1 MIGIVQVIKMAK
13 NYFSQLPD
21 FEYVNRTED
30 GKRISDYTQV
40 KNLFKRGKLRED
52 IFQETTFFEQY
63 QIQGDDRPDNVA
75 QKVYGDAALD
85 WVVLLSNN
93 IINLYEEWPL
103 PQASFDAYLLEK
115 YNNDYDK
122 LYNGIHHYESNE
134 VANSQGVVIF
144 PKGVRVGA
152 AQSVSYFDEVN
163 NEQVTVNPVSKAI
176 INYEYEIK
184 LNDDKRNIFLLK
196 GMYLNIVYDDI
207 EKMMR
212 YKKGSTQY
220 VSKSLKRAE
229 NIRLFD

>member
-1 MIGIVQVIKMAK
+1 MAR

-30 GKRISDYTQV
+30 GKRISDYTKV

-52 IFQETTFFEQY
+52 IFQETTFFEKY

-85 WVVLLSNN
+85 WLVLLSNN
-93 IINLYEEWPL
+93 IINIYEEWPL
-103 PQASFDAYLLEK
+103 PQESFDAYLLEK
-115 YNNDYDK
+115 YNNNYNT

-134 VANSQGVVIF
+134 VTNSQGVVIF

-152 AQSVSYFDEVN
+152 AQSVSYFDQVDN
-163 NEQVTVNPVSKAI
+163 QQVTVNPVSKGI
-176 INYEYEIK
+176 TNYDYESK

-220 VSKSLKRAE
+220 VSKSLKRGE

>member
-1 MIGIVQVIKMAK
+1 MAK

-75 QKVYGDAALD
+75 KKVYGDAALD

-144 PKGVRVGA
+144 PKGLRVGA
-152 AQSVSYFDEVN
+152 GQSVSYFDEVN
-163 NEQVTVNPVSKAI
+163 NEQVTVNPVSKGI
-176 INYEYEIK
+176 TNYDYERDF
-184 LNDDKRNIFLLK
+184 NDSKRNIFLLK

>member
-1 MIGIVQVIKMAK
+1 MAR

-103 PQASFDAYLLEK
+103 PQASFDAYILEK

-134 VANSQGVVIF
+134 VTNSQGVVIF

-152 AQSVSYFDEVN
+152 AQSVSYFDEVDN
-163 NEQVTVNPVSKAI
+163 QQVTVNPVSKGI
-176 INYEYEIK
+176 VNYDYERD
-184 LNDDKRNIFLLK
+184 LNDAKRNIFLLK

>member
-1 MIGIVQVIKMAK
+1 MSS

-30 GKRISDYTQV
+30 GKRISDYTTV

-52 IFQETTFFEQY
+52 IFQETTFFEKY

-103 PQASFDAYLLEK
+103 PQESFDAYILEK
-115 YNNDYDK
+115 YNMDYDK

-134 VANSQGVVIF
+134 VTNSQGVVIF

-152 AQSVSYFDEVN
+152 AQSVSYFDEVDDQ
-163 NEQVTVNPVSKAI
+163 QVTVNPVSKGI
-176 INYEYEIK
+176 INYDYERK

-196 GMYLNIVYDDI
+196 GIYLNIVYDDI

-220 VSKSLKRAE
+220 MSKSLKRGE

>member
-1 MIGIVQVIKMAK
+1 MAR

-115 YNNDYDK
+115 YNNNYDT

-134 VANSQGVVIF
+134 VTNSQGVVIF

-152 AQSVSYFDEVN
+152 AQSVSYFDEVDN
-163 NEQVTVNPVSKAI
+163 QQVTVNPVSKGI
-176 INYEYEIK
+176 INYDYERD
-184 LNDDKRNIFLLK
+184 LNDAKRNIFLLK

-220 VSKSLKRAE
+220 VSKSLKRGE
-229 NIRLFD
+229 NIRLFE

>member
-1 MIGIVQVIKMAK
+1 MAR

-30 GKRISDYTQV
+30 GKRISDYTTV

-52 IFQETTFFEQY
+52 IFQETTFFEKY

-75 QKVYGDAALD
+75 QKVYGDASLD

-103 PQASFDAYLLEK
+103 PQESFDAYILEK
-115 YNNDYDK
+115 YNMDYDK

-134 VANSQGVVIF
+134 VTNSQGVVIF

-152 AQSVSYFDEVN
+152 AQSVSYFDEVDN
-163 NEQVTVNPVSKAI
+163 QQVTVDPVSKGI
-176 INYEYEIK
+176 INYDYERD
-184 LNDDKRNIFLLK
+184 LNDAKRNIFLLK

-220 VSKSLKRAE
+220 VSKSLKRGE
-229 NIRLFD
+229 NIRLFE

>member
-1 MIGIVQVIKMAK
+1 MAR

-85 WVVLLSNN
+85 WLVLLSNN
-93 IINLYEEWPL
+93 IINIYEEWPL
-103 PQASFDAYLLEK
+103 PQESFDAYLLEK
-115 YNNDYDK
+115 YNNDYDT
-122 LYNGIHHYESNE
+122 LYNGVHHYESNE
-134 VANSQGVVIF
+134 VVNSQGVVIF

-163 NEQVTVNPVSKAI
+163 NEQVTVNPVSKGI
-176 INYEYEIK
+176 TNYDYERDF
-184 LNDDKRNIFLLK
+184 NDSKRNIFLLK
-196 GMYLNIVYDDI
+196 GIYLNIVYDDI

>member
-1 MIGIVQVIKMAK
+1 MPK

-30 GKRISDYTQV
+30 GKRISDYTKV

-52 IFQETTFFEQY
+52 IFQETTFFEKY

-75 QKVYGDAALD
+75 HKFYGKAHYD

-93 IINLYEEWPL
+93 IINIYEEWPL
-103 PQASFDAYLLEK
+103 PQAGWDAYLLEK
-115 YNNDYDK
+115 YDNDYDK
-122 LYNGIHHYESNE
+122 LYNGVHHYESKK
-134 VANSQGVVIF
+134 VANSRGVVIF
-144 PKGVRVGA
+144 PEGVKVGA
-152 AQSVSYFDEVN
+152 AQSVSYYDQYAN
-163 NEQVTVNPVSKAI
+163 QQTTVNPISKAI
-176 INYEYEIK
+176 TNYEYESRV
-184 LNDDKRNIFLLK
+184 NDDKRSIFLIK
-196 GMYLNIVYDDI
+196 PIYLPIIKDDI
-207 EKMMR
+207 EIMMR

>member
-1 MIGIVQVIKMAK
+1 MAR

-75 QKVYGDAALD
+75 EKVYGDATLD

-103 PQASFDAYLLEK
+103 PQASFDSYILEK

-134 VANSQGVVIF
+134 VVNSQGVVIF

-220 VSKSLKRAE
+220 VSKSLKRGE
-229 NIRLFD
+229 NIRLFN